1 MFLVFISPF
10 IPVFLFVNSSQFVK
24 MLTVDLLKF
33 GQQTRYQDKSY
44 AHGSK
49 VLSVFGFNL
58 MMASLNRFKNL
69 K

>member
-33 GQQTRYQDKSY
+33 GQ
-44 AHGSK
+44 
-49 VLSVFGFNL
+49 
-58 MMASLNRFKNL
+58 
-69 K
+69 